1 MEKTAELTGVCA
13 AAALLVVSE
22 KGPLIPAFTAEQPDG
37 SRNSITIVERS
48 LEQSVARGQE
58 WLRTNEFQSARAV
71 LACDA
76 FITLEAGKTDALII
90 EARQY
95 APSPS
100 SFKIAIPYRPAASRE
115 GFAIFRAKVLPTDD
129 PSPDYPMLLGAFMR
143 GLRQDPRAAELWAS
157 RMDRSR

>member
-13 AAALLVVSE
+13 AMALLILSE
-22 KGPLIPAFTAEQPDG
+22 EVPLIPTFTVEQPDG
-37 SRNSITIVERS
+37 SRNTVTIAESSFER
-48 LEQSVARGQE
+48 SVARGHE
-58 WLRTNEFQSARAV
+58 WLKSNPFHSDRAV

-76 FITLEAGKTDALII
+76 FITLEAGKTHALIV
-90 EARQY
+90 EAQQHS
-95 APSPS
+95 PSPG
-100 SFKIAIPYRPAASRE
+100 SFKIAIPYRPAASKE

-129 PSPDYPMLLGAFMR
+129 PSPDYPVLLAAFMR